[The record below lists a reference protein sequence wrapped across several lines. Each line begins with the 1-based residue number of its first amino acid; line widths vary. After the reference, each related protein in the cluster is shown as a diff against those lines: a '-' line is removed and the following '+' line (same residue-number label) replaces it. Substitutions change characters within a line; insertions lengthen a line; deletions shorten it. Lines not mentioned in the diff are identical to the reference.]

1 VSLAS
6 ALSTFD
12 LAPASYAGAVVLL
25 AYVVR
30 GIAGFGSGLIA
41 VPLLSALAPVAAVVP
56 VVVSLD
62 YVGSAS
68 QGVRNVGRVAWG
80 EQLTLVPFTLC
91 GVAMG
96 LLVLHGVPTS
106 VLSRA
111 LGGFVIVYAFYQL
124 LPLPPLRG
132 SRISAISCGLMG
144 GLVGTLFGTGGP
156 FYAIYFNLRG
166 LDKSAFRATFATN
179 FLIDGGV
186 RLTAYALAGLLGW
199 DTLGWVAVA
208 LPLVGAGLYVG
219 GRIHLGLSQR
229 AFVRVVSLILVASGT
244 ALLVRG

>member
-1 VSLAS
+1 VLPSLDVELVAYGG
-6 ALSTFD
+6 LV
-12 LAPASYAGAVVLL
+12 LLL
-25 AYVVR
+25 AYLVR

-41 VPLLSALAPVAAVVP
+41 VPLLSAVAPVAAVVP

-68 QGVRNVGRVAWG
+68 QGMRNLGRVSWA
-80 EQLTLVPFTLC
+80 ELLTLIPFTLV

-96 LLVLHGVPTS
+96 LLMLRGVPTA

-111 LGGFVIVYAFYQL
+111 LGGFVIAYAVYQF
-124 LPLPPLRG
+124 LPLPPLQG

-186 RLTAYALAGLLGW
+186 RLTAYALSGLLSW
-199 DTLGWVAVA
+199 QTLGWVAAA
-208 LPLVGAGLYVG
+208 LPLVATGLYVG
-219 GRIHLGLSQR
+219 GRIHVGLSQR
-229 AFVRVVSLILVASGT
+229 GFVRLVCLILVASGT
-244 ALLVRG
+244 TLLIRG

>member
-1 VSLAS
+1 MS
-6 ALSTFD
+6 ALAALD
-12 LAPASYAGAVVLL
+12 PGALAYAAGVLLL

-41 VPLLSALAPVAAVVP
+41 VPLLSTLAPVAAVVP

-62 YVGSAS
+62 YVGSAGQS
-68 QGVRNVGRVAWG
+68 ARNVGRVAWA
-80 EQLTLVPFTLC
+80 EQLTLIPFTLC

-96 LLVLHGVPTS
+96 LLVLRGVPTS

-111 LGGFVIVYAFYQL
+111 LGGFVIAYAIYQL

-132 SRISAISCGLMG
+132 SRVSAISCGLMG

-166 LDKSAFRATFATN
+166 LEKSEFRATFATN

-186 RLTAYALAGLLGW
+186 RLAAYALAGLLGW
-199 DTLGWVAVA
+199 ATLTSVAAA
-208 LPLVGAGLYVG
+208 LPLVALGLWLG

-229 AFVRVVSLILVASGT
+229 GFVRLVSLILVASGT
-244 ALLVRG
+244 ALLLRG

>member
-1 VSLAS
+1 MS
-6 ALSTFD
+6 ALPALD
-12 LAPASYAGAVVLL
+12 PGVLAYAAGVLLL

-41 VPLLSALAPVAAVVP
+41 VPLLSTMAPVAAVVP

-62 YVGSAS
+62 YVGSAGQS
-68 QGVRNVGRVAWG
+68 VRNAGRVAWA
-80 EQLTLVPFTLC
+80 EQLTLIPFTLC

-96 LLVLHGVPTS
+96 LLVLRGVPTS

-111 LGGFVIVYAFYQL
+111 LGGFVIAYAIYQL

-132 SRISAISCGLMG
+132 SRVSAISCGLMG

-166 LDKSAFRATFATN
+166 LEKSEFRATFATN

-186 RLTAYALAGLLGW
+186 RLTAYALAGLLSW
-199 DTLGWVAVA
+199 ATLANVAAA
-208 LPLVGAGLYVG
+208 LPLVAIGLWLG

-229 AFVRVVSLILVASGT
+229 GFVRLVSLILVASGT
-244 ALLVRG
+244 ALLLRG

>member
-1 VSLAS
+1 MLAVT
-6 ALSTFD
+6 ALSGFD
-12 LAPASYAGAVVLL
+12 LGPAAYAGLVLLL
-25 AYVVR
+25 AYLVR

-41 VPLLSALAPVAAVVP
+41 VPLLSAMAPVAAVVP

-62 YVGSAS
+62 YVGSAG
-68 QGVRNVGRVAWG
+68 QGVRNAGRVAWA

-96 LLVLHGVPTS
+96 LLLLRGVPTS
-106 VLSRA
+106 VLSRV
-111 LGGFVIVYAFYQL
+111 LGGFVIAYAFYQL

-132 SRISAISCGLMG
+132 SRVSAISCGLMG
-144 GLVGTLFGTGGP
+144 GLVGTIFCTGGP

-166 LDKSAFRATFATN
+166 LYKSTFRATFATN
-179 FLIDGGV
+179 FMIDGGV
-186 RLTAYALAGLLGW
+186 RLAAYAVAGLLGW
-199 DTLGWVAVA
+199 ETLGWVAAA
-208 LPLVGAGLYVG
+208 LPLVGLGLFLG